1 MYVVM
6 GLIRNG
12 LSLKMSNNYFQP
24 NKVWSLPA
32 SHLCFNKIKLLW
44 GHNPLNWLRFQWQL
58 KSVQNGNNIIIV
70 VAVVA
75 VVVVR
80 LFLFNC
86 CGNYFSNIMDHKIFW
101 SKNKFYPKKDLAQK
115 RCWYNKMLG
124 QKIKVQKK
132 FWSSK
137 ILITKKFYP
146 KSFEKIRSVT
156 AEIILIWTNVTK
168 TVLV

>member
-1 MYVVM
+1 M
-6 GLIRNG
+6 LTN
-12 LSLKMSNNYFQP
+12 FTQ
-24 NKVWSLPA
+24 
-32 SHLCFNKIKLLW
+32 NKIKLLW

-80 LFLFNC
+80 FFYL
-86 CGNYFSNIMDHKIFW
+86 IAVVIIFQISW
-101 SKNKFYPKKDLAQK
+101 NTIFFDPKTNLAQK

-124 QKIKVQKK
+124 QKCKVQQTL
-132 FWSSK
+132 WSSK

-146 KSFEKIRSVT
+146 KSFVKSGQKQLRYSWYGQMSPKQFWSKKMLCSKNLSE
-156 AEIILIWTNVTK
+156 TK
-168 TVLV
+168 FWAKKLRLSKNWAKKVWSKLGQ

>member
-1 MYVVM
+1 MPYRVKD
-6 GLIRNG
+6 
-12 LSLKMSNNYFQP
+12 KMTTL
-24 NKVWSLPA
+24 V
-32 SHLCFNKIKLLW
+32 NKIKLLW

-101 SKNKFYPKKDLAQK
+101 SKNGFYPKKILAQK

-124 QKIKVQKK
+124 KKKLRFKKSFGPQNFDYKKILPKKFRKNQVSNSWDNPDMDKCHQNSFGLKKCCVQKIWVKQN
-132 FWSSK
+132 FG
-137 ILITKKFYP
+137 P
-146 KSFEKIRSVT
+146 K
-156 AEIILIWTNVTK
+156 N
-168 TVLV
+168 